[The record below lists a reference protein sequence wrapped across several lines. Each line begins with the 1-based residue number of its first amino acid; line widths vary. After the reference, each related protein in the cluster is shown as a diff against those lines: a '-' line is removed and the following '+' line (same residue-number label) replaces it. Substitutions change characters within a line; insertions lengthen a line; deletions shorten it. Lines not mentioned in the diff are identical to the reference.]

1 MGTQGTL
8 WATQRSSRLAAVGLL
23 DAVPPY
29 AIAALLRAGNDKSSV
44 ASGRTQAGGAADL
57 NPARAIFSSLRISG
71 AANCG
76 RSVPSEIQDSAR
88 RERSAEF
95 RPEFLGPYSGV
106 RDSGAGS
113 AKSAKYC
120 ETVACRCRD
129 RALILI
135 WIAGALL
142 PGCVAVRECA
152 GASTNPVATR
162 MEPALG
168 HHSGQPR
175 SIDAEALRRSYGSS
189 RERR

>member
-8 WATQRSSRLAAVGLL
+8 WATQRSSRFAAVGLL

-29 AIAALLRAGNDKSSV
+29 AIAALLRVGNDKLSV
-44 ASGRTQAGGAADL
+44 ASGGTQTAGAADL

-71 AANCG
+71 AANCR
-76 RSVPSEIQDSAR
+76 RSVPSEIQDSTR
-88 RERSAEF
+88 RERSATF
-95 RPEFLGPYSGV
+95 RPGVGPYSGV

-120 ETVACRCRD
+120 ETVACRRRD

-142 PGCVAVRECA
+142 RGGVAVRECA
-152 GASTNPVATR
+152 GASTNPVATAWNL
-162 MEPALG
+162 PLG
-168 HHSGQPR
+168 ITTAIR
-175 SIDAEALRRSYGSS
+175 A
-189 RERR
+189 